1 MIMRSPV
8 ENFGQDL
15 RNRDGQLAKLL
26 IGLFTVLYVQRR
38 HPGFTEY
45 GQRHSRDLDPRKAL

>member
-1 MIMRSPV
+1 MRSPV
-8 ENFGQDL
+8 ENLGQDL